1 MAPMKLRN
9 RLLTLALVLAVLGLA
24 GYAAARIFLPQ
35 VLARWVA
42 GPQFERMLANAVGHA
57 LKVEGKFGP
66 LTLNPDLSVTAENFS
81 STGWPGQ
88 AIGGLD
94 AGRATGWFNPSG
106 ILRGRWEVDRI
117 DIAQANFRVVAPNN
131 ELKKQDPVIPP
142 KPWYAFLMPS
152 QFHCG
157 WIECPDMTI
166 ELPLGPTPVRGAG
179 MHLGAMM
186 VGRNFKYFGR
196 GGHLVLPGYPDL
208 AIDGM
213 EVYVTHALIDIGYLY
228 LREPASAQSN
238 LELKARL
245 GQQADKSIDASAQ
258 ITALDIAPFL
268 PHDIAAV
275 LSGQLDGK
283 LTYRVDP
290 AGKNASGEGL
300 IALQNARL
308 RDWNYLDRLAERA
321 GQPAWRNLALSR
333 VSLDYQ
339 LEGALL
345 RAKNIVVLAPGLAD
359 LRGSGSWNMETA
371 EAAVEVSASGIP
383 LGAYLPASLTGSLAG
398 ELAADLSWA
407 WHGTKVAEG
416 RGGGTLRF
424 TGGRLEGFQFQKF
437 LDRFLKSKA
446 YTTIAVTRASAHWQ
460 EDRRGLHLDQLD
472 VLAPEQAGLRG
483 AVRVAP
489 DGTLAGTV
497 RAGLPASALA
507 WLPGATKTVFARQE
521 DGLHWCEIE
530 LSGTVKKPVNNLTAQ
545 VMHQLEKHPL
555 AMAELALRGLSW
567 WLGDALGTEDEG

>member
-1 MAPMKLRN
+1 MNLRH
-9 RLLTLALVLAVLGLA
+9 RLLTLALVLALLALA
-24 GYAAARIFLPQ
+24 GFAMARLILPQ
-35 VLARWVA
+35 VLVSWVA
-42 GPQFERMLANAVGHA
+42 GPQFERLLANAVGHA
-57 LKVEGKFGP
+57 LKVEGQFGP

-94 AGRATGWFNPSG
+94 AGRATGWFNPAG

-117 DIAQANFRVVAPNN
+117 DIARANFRVVAPNN

-142 KPWYAFLMPS
+142 KPWYAFLLPS

-166 ELPLGPTPVRGAG
+166 ELPLGSIPVRGTG

-186 VGRNFKYFGR
+186 VGRNFQYFGR
-196 GGHLVLPGYPDL
+196 GGHLVLPAYPDL
-208 AIDGM
+208 AIDGF
-213 EVYVTHALIDIGYLY
+213 EVYVTRELIEIDYLF
-228 LREPASAQSN
+228 LREPASTQSN

-245 GQQADKSIDASAQ
+245 GQQSDKSIDASAQ
-258 ITALDIAPFL
+258 ITSLQITPFL
-268 PHDIAAV
+268 PADIAAV
-275 LSGQLDGK
+275 LSGRLEGK
-283 LTYRVDP
+283 LTYRVGP
-290 AGKNASGEGL
+290 TGENASGEGN

-308 RDWNYLDRLAERA
+308 RDWNYLDRLAARA

-339 LEGALL
+339 LEGDLL
-345 RAKNIVVLAPGLAD
+345 RAENIVVLAPGLAD

-371 EAAVEVSASGIP
+371 AAAVEISASSIP

-398 ELAADLSWA
+398 ELAAELSWT

-416 RGGGTLRF
+416 RGGGRLHF
-424 TGGRLEGFQFQKF
+424 IGGRLEGFHFQKF
-437 LDRFLKSKA
+437 LDRFLKSSA
-446 YTTIAVTRASAHWQ
+446 YTTIKVTRASAHWR
-460 EDRRGLHLDQLD
+460 EDGRGFHLDQLD
-472 VLAPEQAGLRG
+472 VLAPDQAGLRG
-483 AVRVAP
+483 AVRIAP

-497 RAGLPASALA
+497 RAGLPASALK
-507 WLPGATKTVFARQE
+507 WLPDATTSVFARQE

-530 LSGTVKKPVNNLTAQ
+530 LSGTVKKPLNNLSAQ

-555 AMAELALRGLSW
+555 ALAELALRGLSW
-567 WLGDALGTEDEG
+567 WLGNQLGRANES